1 MNKSTILRSEEARR
15 QAQAALLEARQQ
27 QAQALEERAVFF
39 ASETRKVYDLRA
51 QRLAKMASGEIAGKA
66 EVMSTS
72 NVRQTVKRRRAS
84 A

>member
-15 QAQAALLEARQQ
+15 QAQATLLEARQQ

-39 ASETRKVYDLRA
+39 ASETRKVFDLRA
-51 QRLAKMASGEIAGKA
+51 QRLAKMASGAIAGKA
-66 EVMSTS
+66 EVSTS
-72 NVRQTVKRRRAS
+72 NVRQAVKRRRAS

>member
-51 QRLAKMASGEIAGKA
+51 QRLAKMASGEIAAKA
-66 EVMSTS
+66 EVITS

>member
-51 QRLAKMASGEIAGKA
+51 QRLAKIASGEITGKSD
-66 EVMSTS
+66 VTTSTIRS
-72 NVRQTVKRRRAS
+72 AVKRRRAS

>member
-1 MNKSTILRSEEARR
+1 MNKSTVLRSEEARR

-51 QRLAKMASGEIAGKA
+51 QRLAKMASGEIAAKT
-66 EVMSTS
+66 EVITS
-72 NVRQTVKRRRAS
+72 SVRPAVKRRRAS

>member
-15 QAQAALLEARQQ
+15 QAQATLLEARQQ

-39 ASETRKVYDLRA
+39 ASETRKVFDLRA
-51 QRLAKMASGEIAGKA
+51 QRLAKMASGAIAGKA
-66 EVMSTS
+66 EVSTS
-72 NVRQTVKRRRAS
+72 DVRQAVKRRRAS

>member
-15 QAQAALLEARQQ
+15 QAQAVLLEARQQ

-66 EVMSTS
+66 EVSTS